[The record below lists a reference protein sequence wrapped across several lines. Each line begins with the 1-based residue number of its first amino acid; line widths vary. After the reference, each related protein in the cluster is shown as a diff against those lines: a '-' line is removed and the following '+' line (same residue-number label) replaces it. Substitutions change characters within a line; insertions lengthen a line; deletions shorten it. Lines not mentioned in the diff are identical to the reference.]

1 MNFYDTS
8 LLKVHYFYD
17 NNNLCYIN
25 TISNSNGVLFFEYFG
40 NKKNVRYL
48 YGLNSTTGREIL
60 FNNKNILQI
69 NFNYI
74 STYHESII
82 INYENNENYIFTFSP
97 EYCEF
102 ININTLNYTYK
113 VSDNFI
119 FFNQLKQASY
129 RNKIIKLRN
138 NNYFLSIA
146 GKSLIGSYLYLSIF
160 NFNSDSITGFSKIRG
175 NDIASDYLNTT
186 ECFQT
191 EMGYI
196 ECIYNRN
203 SVILQNILKINIY
216 DINLIEKGSEYLADI
231 KDSTF
236 NKIIYLKREIGA
248 YIYFDK
254 ITNVP
259 KMQVKYLDNF
269 ILKNQFGFTY
279 IQLNGNGVYTLNSHL
294 FLSDGI
300 KINDNKLSVIFTSN
314 DLTHILVCL
323 FEMYNNDISYYLRY
337 FYLGLNNINI
347 KISVNIKAFL
357 FREEFG
363 IAFITMKINILDF
376 LFLVTKI

>member
-1 MNFYDTS
+1 MFFINWKILKTMVFFKNILKYHIFHFIFLNLFAFSNSYDSS
-8 LLKVHYFYD
+8 LLKVNYFYEET
-17 NNNLCYIN
+17 NLCYIN
-25 TISNSNGVLFFEYFG
+25 ALSNSNGDLYFEFFG
-40 NKKNVRYL
+40 NRNTNRYL
-48 YGLNSTTGREIL
+48 YGLNATTGKEII
-60 FNNKNILQI
+60 FNNNKILKI
-69 NFNYI
+69 NFGYI
-74 STYHESII
+74 STYHDSII
-82 INYENNENYIFTFSP
+82 LNYDNNENYIFTFNP
-97 EYCEF
+97 DYCEF
-102 ININTLNYTYK
+102 ININTLSYTYR

-129 RNKIIKLRN
+129 RNKVIKLRN
-138 NNYFLSIA
+138 NDYFLSIT
-146 GKSLIGSYLYLSIF
+146 GKTLIGSCLFLSIF

-259 KMQVKYLDNF
+259 KMQVKYLDNLDNF
-269 ILKNQFGFTY
+269 KLKKQFGFDY

-314 DLTHILVCL
+314 DLSHILICL
-323 FEMYNNDISYYLRY
+323 FEMYNNDISYYLR
-337 FYLGLNNINI
+337 
-347 KISVNIKAFL
+347 
-357 FREEFG
+357 
-363 IAFITMKINILDF
+363 
-376 LFLVTKI
+376 